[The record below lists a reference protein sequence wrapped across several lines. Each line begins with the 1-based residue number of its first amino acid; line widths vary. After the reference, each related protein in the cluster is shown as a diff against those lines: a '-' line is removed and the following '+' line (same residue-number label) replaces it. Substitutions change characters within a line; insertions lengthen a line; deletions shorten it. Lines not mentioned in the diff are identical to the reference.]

1 MFGLGVTI
9 RGPRVYVLIGKHAHV
24 PVVVSE
30 EGGGGHVVPDW
41 SYTKL
46 LGISRVFVEKP
57 SKAVLKLDGK
67 LEFV

>member
-41 SYTKL
+41 S
-46 LGISRVFVEKP
+46 
-57 SKAVLKLDGK
+57 
-67 LEFV
+67 